1 MKNVKVTRKFQVT
14 IPREVRELLG
24 IRVGD
29 VLRVRV
35 EGGKIVLEPLR
46 PALGDPVEYL
56 SSLRPEPSDIDAV
69 KLVEE
74 SWDGD
79 CRIHRHKHLRQ
90 G

>member
-1 MKNVKVTRKFQVT
+1 VRSVKVTRKFQVT

-35 EGGKIVLEPLR
+35 EGGKIVLEPLK
-46 PALGDPVEYL
+46 PALGDPVENL
-56 SSLRPEPSDIDAV
+56 SSLRLEPSDIDAV

-74 SWDGD
+74 SWDED
-79 CRIHRHKHLRQ
+79 
-90 G
+90 